1 MLQVRVLSA
10 LHEIRKRVIVKLTPD
25 DGDKRKDKEKL
36 TDARSVDA
44 QRRWKNA
51 QAGVRAIA
59 SEMKRV
65 TWPSRDEWVS
75 ATMLAVGLVVVVA
88 MWTSLMSYI
97 AGKIFGAQ

>member
-1 MLQVRVLSA
+1 M
-10 LHEIRKRVIVKLTPD
+10 KLTPD
-25 DGDKRKDKEKL
+25 DGDKNKEKEKL
-36 TDARSVDA
+36 AEARSADA
-44 QRRWKNA
+44 QRRFRNA

-75 ATMLAVGLVVVVA
+75 ATMLTIGLVIIVA
-88 MWTSLMSYI
+88 LWTSLISYI